1 LGRAQ
6 AKELQRQEQE
16 QRKLEQFAK
25 LAELEAKTAMGRRYS
40 KEQTFNEQRRATTA
54 SPEAGRRLSKGQ
66 LKDNRASDGVW
77 KPSKEL
83 LEKQGRPVSQ
93 PAPKRRMSKDQI
105 LWQNQMWANLEAASR
120 HGLRNLEK
128 MRGEVCASARL
139 AKSRASTPADLDIIR
154 KEMGIEVE
162 KPGDGKATR
171 LAMMYKLDLSE
182 VKYALK
188 QFEEADVN
196 RSGGLDRDE
205 FRIAMANI
213 LGRQPFELN
222 PETVQSAWDKVS
234 GHGGKG
240 TTMDEMSVEKFF
252 EWYIINM
259 FQSVREERA
268 TDEDKEVYAIAERFG
283 APPPVIDKLRAE
295 FKRFDTDGSG
305 AIEYEEFA
313 QMMYTLL
320 KCKNDGDMSE
330 DRLQRFWAEIDGD
343 GSGEADFTEFCEFYL
358 KYFMSELSSVSR
370 DGGIVGQFY
379 ASFNPQVT
387 RRRSKE
393 KAVDAE
399 VAAGLSLGFGN
410 ARERVAEDNAR
421 ALGRRVTIA

>member
-1 LGRAQ
+1 
-6 AKELQRQEQE
+6 
-16 QRKLEQFAK
+16 
-25 LAELEAKTAMGRRYS
+25 M
-40 KEQTFNEQRRATTA
+40 
-54 SPEAGRRLSKGQ
+54 
-66 LKDNRASDGVW
+66 
-77 KPSKEL
+77 
-83 LEKQGRPVSQ
+83 
-93 PAPKRRMSKDQI
+93 
-105 LWQNQMWANLEAASR
+105 ANLEAASR

-222 PETVQSAWDKVS
+222 PETVQNAWEKVS

-268 TDEDKEVYAIAERFG
+268 TDEDKEVTTESGLAGRAKLAAENADQLGSIR
-283 APPPVIDKLRAE
+283 VI
-295 FKRFDTDGSG
+295 
-305 AIEYEEFA
+305 
-313 QMMYTLL
+313 
-320 KCKNDGDMSE
+320 
-330 DRLQRFWAEIDGD
+330 
-343 GSGEADFTEFCEFYL
+343 
-358 KYFMSELSSVSR
+358 
-370 DGGIVGQFY
+370 
-379 ASFNPQVT
+379 
-387 RRRSKE
+387 
-393 KAVDAE
+393 
-399 VAAGLSLGFGN
+399 
-410 ARERVAEDNAR
+410 
-421 ALGRRVTIA
+421 